1 MANRPYP
8 DSDSLRAGVAR
19 GEPVASPCI
28 SICRI
33 VPETRLCEGCNR
45 SIEEIAGWGSMGAQQ
60 RLQVWDRIFERRAV
74 SSPNRG

>member
-33 VPETRLCEGCNR
+33 RPESRLCEGCYR
-45 SIEEIAGWGSMGAQQ
+45 SIDEIASWGSMGNTQ
-60 RLQVWDRIFERRAV
+60 RLQVWDRIFERRAQNS
-74 SSPNRG
+74 SSPG